1 MCIDNPNRQ
10 ITLYF
15 VEKGIL
21 SGMMSTEKEVGG
33 RQFATETTA
42 PASKNWGGLTLVE
55 LPVFITI
62 VQIL

>member
-1 MCIDNPNRQ
+1 MWIDSPNRQ

-15 VEKGIL
+15 VGKGIL
-21 SGMMSTEKEVGG
+21 SGMMSIEKEVAG

-42 PASKNWGGLTLVE
+42 PASKNRGGLTLVE

-62 VQIL
+62 VQFL